1 MKRTESLYRTAVL
14 LLLLMLAAA
23 CTRDDTFDDA
33 APGNG
38 TDPAAVLTITV
49 TDGAYAPEASAANA
63 VTDHGAPATR
73 AVENGFA
80 TGFTKGDK
88 IGLYVADAKVYGPGN
103 LNDLRITAS
112 NLCLTYDGT
121 RWTLPADTELE
132 YDPAKGRDILYFAYY
147 PYQANMDGNEPDG
160 TSSEGWFAATA
171 PEFFH
176 ALITRW
182 KPLRDQSTYAA
193 YTASDLM
200 VARGKVATRTDGTP
214 GFVLSFTMEH
224 QMQLNVV
231 RLPYIKSTYTEE
243 ISGGRQTKSCD
254 LYTGARVPDFWME
267 NHHTAR
273 LITNPSDGTKK
284 ITGCYY
290 YDSRSVER
298 KFDIEI
304 PRKDDL
310 RGKYKTYTI
319 DGAEESKSKRGA
331 PQEGDF
337 YMKDGTVLPQEAF
350 GGGNLPADVKQ
361 DCIGVVFWVG
371 EKDGKHWTQTGGKKG
386 DHLLM
391 DEHPACTHGMVVAL
405 TDAASDVAWATNP
418 EDKTLWD
425 WADAFNGFT
434 DNEKSLWEMILAS
447 DANYGYVYNALFG
460 LYTAHNKGTDFPAYE
475 AVKTYAGIHSTP
487 EGCSG
492 WLFPGRHEQA
502 TMWFG
507 APDSYPDNS
516 SEYYAKNMVMF
527 KKINPQVKK
536 AGGIELKGRYW
547 SSSDYSNEKTWTT
560 TSDPTD
566 SSYGLQSQTEG
577 SKVRAVL
584 AF

>member
-33 APGNG
+33 APGNA
-38 TDPAAVLTITV
+38 TDPAAPLTIIV

-63 VTDHGAPATR
+63 ATDNGAPVTR

-121 RWTLPADTELE
+121 RWTLPADTELK

-147 PYQANMDGNEPDG
+147 PYQADMSGNELDGTNPDG
-160 TSSEGWFAATA
+160 LPAATA

-176 ALITRW
+176 RLIGSW
-182 KPLRDQSTYAA
+182 KPQDDQSTYADYA
-193 YTASDLM
+193 ASDLM
-200 VARGKVATRTDGTP
+200 VARGEVATRTDGTP
-214 GFVLSFTMEH
+214 GSTLSFKMEH
-224 QMQLNVV
+224 QMQLNIV

-243 ISGGRQTKSCD
+243 ISGNQQTKSYY
-254 LYTGARVPDFWME
+254 LYTGVAHVPNFWME
-267 NHHTAR
+267 NPHTAR
-273 LITNPSDGTKK
+273 YITNPSGDVKK
-284 ITGCYY
+284 ITGCSY

-319 DGAEESKSKRGA
+319 DGGAETTTERPLA
-331 PQEGDF
+331 EGDF
-337 YMKDGTVLPQEAF
+337 YMKNGTVLPQEHYK
-350 GGGNLPADVKQ
+350 NSDMPQNVKD
-361 DCIGVVFWVG
+361 DCLGVVFWVG
-371 EKDGKHWTQTGGKKG
+371 EKINGNGDSYHWTDG

-391 DEHPACTHGMVVAL
+391 HEHPACTHGLVVAL
-405 TDAASDVAWATNP
+405 TDVADTKIPWSSTSKDFTHEWFRGYPATGHEKEKKLMQWSDSGYGYNMTRLLQWYRDAGGQRTEALDAVEQYA
-418 EDKTLWD
+418 K
-425 WADAFNGFT
+425 ADA
-434 DNEKSLWEMILAS
+434 
-447 DANYGYVYNALFG
+447 NA
-460 LYTAHNKGTDFPAYE
+460 
-475 AVKTYAGIHSTP
+475 TP
-487 EGCSG
+487 DGCSG
-492 WLFPGRHEQA
+492 WYFPGFYEMRVMALGTLNLNADLGMA
-502 TMWFG
+502 TTLNAAFT
-507 APDSYPDNS
+507 
-516 SEYYAKNMVMF
+516 
-527 KKINPQVKK
+527 K
-536 AGGIELKGRYW
+536 AGGREFINDYYW
-547 SSSDYSNEKTWTT
+547 ESTETASIKTNANCTRFSDKSRS
-560 TSDPTD
+560 TSPKKDAH
-566 SSYGLQSQTEG
+566 Y
-577 SKVRAVL
+577 VRAVL

>member
-147 PYQANMDGNEPDG
+147 PYQANMSGNEPDG
-160 TSSEGWFAATA
+160 NNPDGLPTDTA
-171 PEFFH
+171 PDFFH
-176 ALITRW
+176 ELIPRW
-182 KPLRDQSTYAA
+182 KPCNDQSTYADYA
-193 YTASDLM
+193 ASDLM
-200 VARGKVATRTDGTP
+200 VARGEVATRTNGTP
-214 GFVLSFTMEH
+214 GSTLSFNMEH
-224 QMQLNVV
+224 QMQLNIV

-243 ISGGRQTKSCD
+243 ISGNQQTKSYY
-254 LYTGARVPDFWME
+254 LYTGVAHVPNFWME
-267 NHHTAR
+267 NPHTAR
-273 LITNPSDGTKK
+273 YITNPSGDVKK
-284 ITGCYY
+284 ITGCSYY
-290 YDSRSVER
+290 NSRSAKRE
-298 KFDIEI
+298 FEIEI
-304 PRKDDL
+304 PNKKEL

-319 DGAEESKSKRGA
+319 DGATETKSNRGA

-337 YMKDGTVLPQEAF
+337 YMKDGTVLPQEHYK
-350 GGGNLPADVKQ
+350 NSNMPQNVKD
-361 DCIGVVFWVG
+361 DCIGIVFWVG
-371 EKDGKHWTQTGGKKG
+371 VKYEPLLPYHWALKG
-386 DHLLM
+386 HQGDDLLM
-391 DEHPACTHGMVVAL
+391 YEHPACTHGLVVAL
-405 TDAASDVAWATNP
+405 KDAANGEKKSWSNGTDEVYYWLKDKYIPATD
-418 EDKTLWD
+418 EQK
-425 WADAFNGFT
+425 
-434 DNEKSLWEMILAS
+434 EEIQRILRS
-447 DANYGYVYNALFG
+447 NQFWG
-460 LYTAHNKGTDFPAYE
+460 YTASHSILWYRDYAEKTTEAYDAVEQYAKDNATPA
-475 AVKTYAGIHSTP
+475 
-487 EGCSG
+487 GCSG
-492 WLFPGRHEQA
+492 WYFPSIIELTYMAFG
-502 TMWFG
+502 TMNYINNNDKHLSTTLN
-507 APDSYPDNS
+507 AQ
-516 SEYYAKNMVMF
+516 F
-527 KKINPQVKK
+527 KKV
-536 AGGIELKGRYW
+536 GGDEFKNDYYW
-547 SSSDYSNEKTWTT
+547 SSVDFNDHIVYCIKFDDNKNMRDDYEKT
-560 TSDPTD
+560 
-566 SSYGLQSQTEG
+566 SSHY
-577 SKVRAVL
+577 VRAVL